1 MKPYEKCEKS
11 LIHLTYDKKG
21 YWPYWK
27 KGYCNILTKLY
38 NYVLQ
43 SIWYTCNNEKQ
54 HIYRYIY
61 TGLPDALPPPSNL
74 KKNCRQQR
82 QNDPPYTTGQPP
94 AIPDPLVPDTVIHKA
109 ISLTKFSFNKVKNQH
124 TPMPACFLWTH
135 YKTLHLVYRF

>member
-82 QNDPPYTTGQPP
+82 QNDPPYTTGQPTG
-94 AIPDPLVPDTVIHKA
+94 IPDPENPRKNMKAHHSKCTHLHCMVI
-109 ISLTKFSFNKVKNQH
+109 
-124 TPMPACFLWTH
+124 
-135 YKTLHLVYRF
+135 YKDIAPFFINLRHCDI